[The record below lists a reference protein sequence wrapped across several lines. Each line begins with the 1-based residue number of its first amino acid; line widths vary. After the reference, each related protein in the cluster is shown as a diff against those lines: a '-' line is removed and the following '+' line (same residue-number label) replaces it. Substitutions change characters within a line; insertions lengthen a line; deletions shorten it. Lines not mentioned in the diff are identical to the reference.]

1 MIREPGMLRK
11 NWARLDR
18 AQPGEPS
25 AAGDGA
31 QPLDHDGQ
39 KTPIRDR
46 ILRLRRGVNG
56 AY

>member
-1 MIREPGMLRK
+1 LIREPGMLRK

-46 ILRLRRGVNG
+46 ILRLRRRVNG